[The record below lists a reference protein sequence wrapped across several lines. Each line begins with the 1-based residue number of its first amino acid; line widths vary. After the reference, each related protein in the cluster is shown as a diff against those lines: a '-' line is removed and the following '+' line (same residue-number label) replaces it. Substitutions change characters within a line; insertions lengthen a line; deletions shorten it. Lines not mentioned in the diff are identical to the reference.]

1 MRLGGSTKKNHV
13 RLLARCCFPV
23 TQLPL
28 STLCQ
33 QSQTTQDLQRTNK
46 QTQGAPHPTPLFSP
60 VTPHSLIP
68 PPTILKQTN
77 KHSFIDLP
85 NKLLCTALS
94 PSPPDPHHPTFVT
107 HLPTFTNRQSSPH
120 SSPTLTPCHSRRPY
134 KLTPRRARVRSRRI
148 SGSDS

>member
-28 STLCQ
+28 RTLCQ

-68 PPTILKQTN
+68 PHHTQTN
-77 KHSFIDLP
+77 KQT
-85 NKLLCTALS
+85 LLHRPSQQIALHCTLALATR
-94 PSPPDPHHPTFVT
+94 PSPPDLRHPPSDLYQPTIVT
-107 HLPTFTNRQSSPH
+107 PLVANSHSLSLSS
-120 SSPTLTPCHSRRPY
+120 TLRTD
-134 KLTPRRARVRSRRI
+134 TATRS
-148 SGSDS
+148 G

>member
-68 PPTILKQTN
+68 PHHTQTN
-77 KHSFIDLP
+77 KQT
-85 NKLLCTALS
+85 LLHRPSQQIALHCTLALATR
-94 PSPPDPHHPTFVT
+94 PSPPDLRHPPSDLYQPTIVT
-107 HLPTFTNRQSSPH
+107 PLVANSHSLSLSSTLRTDNRH
-120 SSPTLTPCHSRRPY
+120 
-134 KLTPRRARVRSRRI
+134 ARVRSRSI
-148 SGSDS
+148 FGSDS